1 MNLENLMTSNP
12 KRDRPT
18 PLTTEPLN
26 PIVHIISDWTDDPSQ
41 VDRQYFQAC
50 EKRDYY
56 HLSHH
61 SIDSSIRDPECFRTA
76 A

>member
-1 MNLENLMTSNP
+1 MTSNP
-12 KRDRPT
+12 KRDRPN
-18 PLTTEPLN
+18 PLPQKPLN
-26 PIVHIISDWTDDPSQ
+26 PTAHPISDWTDDPTQ
-41 VDRQYFQAC
+41 VDRQYVQAC

-61 SIDSSIRDPECFRTA
+61 SIDTSIRNPECFRTA